1 MTDPKLFGPGFATA
15 PTHSATES
23 QIKYVLVTPEML
35 LGLAQGKLSKSRANT
50 LRLLTSPPR
59 VLADRH
65 PANVIVP
72 SGAGMYHQPGMTGTN
87 ARPSL
92 DFQAAPRDPYDSP
105 PLSATDD
112 FSSSVAKKLSQDVQH
127 LETAPETEKEQMV
140 TVIAEMSTDV
150 NPLMRFRTSMKEY
163 FGEFL
168 GTAVMITFGNGVN
181 W

>member
-1 MTDPKLFGPGFATA
+1 M
-15 PTHSATES
+15 
-23 QIKYVLVTPEML
+23 
-35 LGLAQGKLSKSRANT
+35 
-50 LRLLTSPPR
+50 
-59 VLADRH
+59 
-65 PANVIVP
+65 
-72 SGAGMYHQPGMTGTN
+72 
-87 ARPSL
+87 
-92 DFQAAPRDPYDSP
+92 
-105 PLSATDD
+105 DD

-127 LETAPETEKEQMV
+127 LETAPELEKEQMV

>member
-1 MTDPKLFGPGFATA
+1 M
-15 PTHSATES
+15 SS
-23 QIKYVLVTPEML
+23 SRVLV
-35 LGLAQGKLSKSRANT
+35 
-50 LRLLTSPPR
+50 
-59 VLADRH
+59 DRH

-72 SGAGMYHQPGMTGTN
+72 SGAGMYQPGMTGTN

-92 DFQAAPRDPYDSP
+92 DLQPAPRDPYDSP

-127 LETAPETEKEQMV
+127 LETAPEMEKEQMV

-181 W
+181 WQVS